1 MAYRVMRE
9 DWQAMDPIAAGSTAG
24 GPNMYDD
31 GVRTV
36 PWYPRPGQSK
46 EQYIVS
52 EAMRLMTVPTEQ
64 IRAIRP
70 VTEHPDMPVDG
81 YIREPLTIEAVLDTD
96 RWAPQR
102 RSWISGTPTKPRKSD
117 VQENM
122 FSGTARGLG
131 GVANPML

>member
-1 MAYRVMRE
+1 MAYRIARE
-9 DWQAMDPIAAGSTAG
+9 DWQAMDPIGVSSTAG

-52 EAMRLMTVPTEQ
+52 EAMRLMVVPVDQ

-70 VTEHPDMPVDG
+70 PTEHPEMPTEG
-81 YIREPLTIEAVLDTD
+81 YIREPLTIEEVLDTD

-117 VQENM
+117 VQQDM
-122 FSGTARGLG
+122 FSGSVRNISSTQ
-131 GVANPML
+131 NPML

>member
-1 MAYRVMRE
+1 MAYRVLRE
-9 DWQAMDPIAAGSTAG
+9 DWETLDPLAGGTTAG
-24 GPNMYDD
+24 GGYLHDD
-31 GVRTV
+31 GTRTV

-52 EAMRLMTVPTEQ
+52 EAMRLMTVPADQ
-64 IRAIRP
+64 VRAIRP
-70 VTEHPDMPVDG
+70 VTEHPDMPVEG

-122 FSGTARGLG
+122 FSGTARNIGMTS
-131 GVANPML
+131 NPML